1 MKFFWC
7 VNTNVFQ
14 QLSNNSNSLT
24 CWWLPHWYNSASKVE
39 TGGNNWEDNKI
50 ALWEQTLCLWNLAR
64 AVGYLLIS
72 TKTLPW
78 TTAVP
83 EPCKELRTRCLIPCS
98 LRQHD
103 GCLHRKQDWIIDMKK
118 TDVVT
123 TPHFWRWEE
132 PKWGI
137 WFPWT
142 NWLKHP
148 TFFLSDLKPKVCSI
162 AQHWQLKQSAGQS
175 EISVHKTCA
184 FQEIMKLEQQ
194 QHCQAY
200 PPPKWEFSWKM
211 AEFTHARKWTNTWR
225 LDSRSKQQI
234 WGRLKKKLKVL
245 TVSVLHQI
253 LGGLKG

>member
-14 QLSNNSNSLT
+14 QLPDNSNSLT
-24 CWWLPHWYNSASKVE
+24 CWWLPHWYSSASKVE
-39 TGGNNWEDNKI
+39 TGGIWKDDKI

-72 TKTLPW
+72 TKILPW

-83 EPCKELRTRCLIPCS
+83 KELRMRCLIPCS

-103 GCLHRKQDWIIDMKK
+103 GCLHWKQDWIIDMKK
-118 TDVVT
+118 PDVVT
-123 TPHFWRWEE
+123 TPHFWTWEE

-148 TFFLSDLKPKVCSI
+148 TFFLSDLKPKVSGYRTEWDLSTQDMHFPRNHETGSTAALPSI
-162 AQHWQLKQSAGQS
+162 S
-175 EISVHKTCA
+175 
-184 FQEIMKLEQQ
+184 
-194 QHCQAY
+194 
-200 PPPKWEFSWKM
+200 PPKREFSWKM
-211 AEFTHARKWTNTWR
+211 EKFTHTRKWTNMWR

-234 WGRLKKKLKVL
+234 WGRLTKMLKVL